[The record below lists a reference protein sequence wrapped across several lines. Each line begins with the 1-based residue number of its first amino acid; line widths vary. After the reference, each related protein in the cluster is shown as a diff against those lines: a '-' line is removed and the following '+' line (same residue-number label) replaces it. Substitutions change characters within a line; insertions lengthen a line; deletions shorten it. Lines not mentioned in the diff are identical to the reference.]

1 MRTGFLPRSRLLCLV
16 LLAVLAGGVQAAER
30 VDLIIRNGVIYD
42 GTGKDPVRGD
52 VAVKAGRVV
61 ASGKL
66 QDYTADKEV
75 NANGLDRKS
84 VV

>member
-1 MRTGFLPRSRLLCLV
+1 MRTGFLPPHARLFCLA
-16 LLAVLAGGVQAAER
+16 LLATFACGIDAAER

-42 GTGKDPVRGD
+42 GSGGAPVRGD

-61 ASGKL
+61 ATGKL
-66 QDYTADKEV
+66 QDYSADK
-75 NANGLDRKS
+75 DRKS